1 MFKASLAPLALALAV
16 MLPATA
22 LAAGPEVTKILR
34 PEVHVFDAHGQP
46 AGTLDASSVKVPA
59 PIVAM
64 GMGGSVGISQGG
76 KVVFLRGLD
85 VQTTGVTA
93 TCKPVQSAARA
104 SGSSY
109 AATNMGL
116 GGAADCKSQ

>member
-1 MFKASLAPLALALAV
+1 MLAICCRRP
-16 MLPATA
+16 LPAGT
-22 LAAGPEVTKILR
+22 VTKVLR
-34 PEVHVFDAHGQP
+34 PTVHVFDAHGQP
-46 AGTLDASSVKVPA
+46 AGTLDARRLKVPA

-64 GMGGSVGISQGG
+64 GMGGSVGIKHGG

-85 VQTTGVTA
+85 VQTAGVNA
-93 TCKPVQSAARA
+93 TCKPVQTAARA

-116 GGAADCKSQ
+116 GGASDCKSQ

>member
-1 MFKASLAPLALALAV
+1 LLVALA
-16 MLPATA
+16 LPATA
-22 LAAGPEVTKILR
+22 LAGGTVTKILR
-34 PEVHVFDAHGQP
+34 PQVHVFDAKGQP
-46 AGTLDASSVKVPA
+46 AGTLNASDVKTPT

-64 GMGGSVGISQGG
+64 GMGGSVGINHAG

-85 VQTTGVTA
+85 VQTQGVNA

-116 GGAADCKSQ
+116 GGAADCQRQ

>member
-1 MFKASLAPLALALAV
+1 M
-16 MLPATA
+16 
-22 LAAGPEVTKILR
+22 
-34 PEVHVFDAHGQP
+34 
-46 AGTLDASSVKVPA
+46 KVPA

-64 GMGGSVGISQGG
+64 GMGGSVGIEEGG

-85 VQTTGVTA
+85 VQTTGVNA
-93 TCKPVQSAARA
+93 TCKPVQTAARA

-116 GGAADCKSQ
+116 GGASDCKSQ

>member
-1 MFKASLAPLALALAV
+1 MFKARFAPIVALMVALAL
-16 MLPATA
+16 PAAA
-22 LAAGPEVTKILR
+22 LAGGTVTKILR
-34 PEVHVFDAHGQP
+34 PQVHVFDAKGQP
-46 AGTLDASSVKVPA
+46 AGTLNASDVKTPT

-64 GMGGSVGISQGG
+64 GLGGSVGINHAG

-85 VQTTGVTA
+85 VETQGVNA
-93 TCKPVQSAARA
+93 ACKPVQSAARS

-116 GGAADCKSQ
+116 GGAADCRRQ